1 MLIYLFSISSLYLLC
16 FQPLY
21 IIFIS
26 MVQIVCYDGFLRA
39 FICLWWITYNREG
52 KNVFSFS
59 FLFTFSSFFCP
70 FILTLTL
77 KSNSL
82 LCSYSSC
89 FQTWTLVNSQVQ
101 VLPGVAFFHNRTFCV
116 FLELLTFIFG
126 YGDTCSM
133 QEAGHMIA
141 IHLIP
146 QTVTRSIHTWAQSN
160 ITWLC
165 TRELSG

>member
-52 KNVFSFS
+52 KNFFSFS

-126 YGDTCSM
+126 YGDTRA
-133 QEAGHMIA
+133 EHAGGRTYDCHSLNSPDSYSLYSHMG
-141 IHLIP
+141 
-146 QTVTRSIHTWAQSN
+146 SIKHYMT
-160 ITWLC
+160 LY
-165 TRELSG
+165 

>member
-26 MVQIVCYDGFLRA
+26 MVQIVCYDGFLWA

-52 KNVFSFS
+52 KNFFSFS

-126 YGDTCSM
+126 YGDTRA
-133 QEAGHMIA
+133 EHAGGRTYDCHSLNSPDSYSLYSHMG
-141 IHLIP
+141 
-146 QTVTRSIHTWAQSN
+146 SIKHYMT
-160 ITWLC
+160 LY
-165 TRELSG
+165 

>member
-52 KNVFSFS
+52 KNFFSFS

-89 FQTWTLVNSQVQ
+89 FQTWSLVNSQVQ

-126 YGDTCSM
+126 YGDTRA
-133 QEAGHMIA
+133 EHAGGRTYDCHSLNSPDSYSLYSHMG
-141 IHLIP
+141 
-146 QTVTRSIHTWAQSN
+146 SIKHYMT
-160 ITWLC
+160 LY
-165 TRELSG
+165 

>member
-1 MLIYLFSISSLYLLC
+1 MLIYLFSISLPAVLPATLHNLYFYGSNSL
-16 FQPLY
+16 
-21 IIFIS
+21 
-26 MVQIVCYDGFLRA
+26 
-39 FICLWWITYNREG
+39 LWWISSGFYLPLMNNIQQRRE
-52 KNVFSFS
+52 KFL

-116 FLELLTFIFG
+116 FDAFLELLTFIFG
-126 YGDTCSM
+126 YGDTRG
-133 QEAGHMIA
+133 EHAGGRTYDCHSLNSPDSYSLYSHMG
-141 IHLIP
+141 
-146 QTVTRSIHTWAQSN
+146 SIKHYMT
-160 ITWLC
+160 LY
-165 TRELSG
+165 